1 MLKFQKLYS
10 FYKITSMINKQ
21 TNKRTGRQAERY
33 TERERDG
40 LMIMNTVH
48 ILLLL
53 LFLLSELVNVVGW
66 LDNDSVSS
74 LTLRHRHRH
83 RMNPLQRS
91 PRYLQ

>member
-1 MLKFQKLYS
+1 
-10 FYKITSMINKQ
+10 
-21 TNKRTGRQAERY
+21 
-33 TERERDG
+33 
-40 LMIMNTVH
+40 MIMNTVY

-66 LDNDSVSS
+66 LVGWLDNDSVSS
-74 LTLRHRHRH
+74 LTLLLRRHRH

>member
-1 MLKFQKLYS
+1 M
-10 FYKITSMINKQ
+10 
-21 TNKRTGRQAERY
+21 
-33 TERERDG
+33 ERERDR
-40 LMIMNTVH
+40 LMTMNTVH

-74 LTLRHRHRH
+74 LTLLLRRHRRRHRH